1 MTSKK
6 PKAPITKEMAEGN
19 APLRSFSDL
28 LQFYEHK
35 RTDPPAVDVPAPTAE
50 SQEKAEQTPRATE

>member
-1 MTSKK
+1 MV
-6 PKAPITKEMAEGN
+6 EGN

-35 RTDPPAVDVPAPTAE
+35 RTDPPASEVPPPSAPET
-50 SQEKAEQTPRATE
+50 QDHAEQSGASE